1 MSWKNR
7 GAAGGTVAAQDAA
20 TVGEA
25 PHRAEQGAARRTAGV
40 RLNGPEPQA
49 WLRDVPEKLPSL
61 PASRSDE
68 LLPYRRQAD

>member
-1 MSWKNR
+1 MAFR
-7 GAAGGTVAAQDAA
+7 GFSGGRERLALL
-20 TVGEA
+20 
-25 PHRAEQGAARRTAGV
+25 HTA
-40 RLNGPEPQA
+40 RLNGPEPQT